1 MNYFY
6 KISDKN
12 GFVHSIDNVVFCYL
26 LKNYNMEKV
35 SEELIAIRD
44 LHGSRGWS
52 KMNCSASSKYSWSYG
67 IITV

>member
-26 LKNYNMEKV
+26 LKNYNMEKSFRRIDCHKRFAWEQRLV
-35 SEELIAIRD
+35 ENELF
-44 LHGSRGWS
+44 
-52 KMNCSASSKYSWSYG
+52 CF
-67 IITV
+67 